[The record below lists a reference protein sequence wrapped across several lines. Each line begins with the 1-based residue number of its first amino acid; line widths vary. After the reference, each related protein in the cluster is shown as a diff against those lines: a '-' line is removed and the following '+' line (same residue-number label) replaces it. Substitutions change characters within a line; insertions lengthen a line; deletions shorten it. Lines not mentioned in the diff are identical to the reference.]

1 MRSIV
6 IFLLL
11 ACMTGKGAVAVSQ
24 NSSAATLSTDNA
36 SIKPSVLVGG
46 QVQKPGRYAW
56 FPGMT
61 VVDALNAAGGLH
73 RSTGHLVLITH
84 CDNSRIL
91 FHGDTFPYSTMKPL
105 LVNAG
110 DAISVQAERPS
121 PAPAV
126 AQSIWSI
133 QQPAVSL

>member
-24 NSSAATLSTDNA
+24 NGPAATHSTDD
-36 SIKPSVLVGG
+36 
-46 QVQKPGRYAW
+46 R
-56 FPGMT
+56 GMT
-61 VVDALNAAGGLH
+61 VVDALNAVGRIN
-73 RSTGHLVLITH
+73 RSTGHLVLIAH
-84 CDNSRIL
+84 SDNSRIL
-91 FHGDTFPYSTMKPL
+91 FHGDTFPYGTNCGTKKPPV
-105 LVNAG
+105 VNAG
-110 DAISVQAERPS
+110 DAISVQAERPT